1 MKVYPNLD
9 SIKIFLS
16 RNFANILLF
25 CILLNASKIFFE
37 NTFYIRGILVDYLL
51 PRVYLSQVVIF
62 FMLLPFLKKVF
73 LKLRFEI
80 LILFVFLFVNILFS
94 KNILFSLAYL
104 QTRFIF
110 IFVLFVLFILP
121 RQKLSYKLIV
131 FLNLLYIFIFLFQFF
146 TRSSFFSYFPFGFY
160 MYEGIGP
167 NLDFMN
173 FFGQKLVVPLGN
185 FPHPNVFA
193 AFLSFMNVFH
203 LKNKNVL
210 FLLNLILI
218 VGLGSFSAVFFNLLL
233 VVLVIKSTRYLT
245 LVGLLMF
252 FAILFYVW
260 FGLSFKPISL
270 IARWEQL
277 ATFFYL
283 IKNYPTFGVGL
294 GNFISSIPLFENH
307 VGRIFSLQPIHN
319 IFLLFVSEFGIYGS
333 LPLIY
338 FFSRFKKYFYFSPFF
353 LFLAIFG
360 FTDHFLITLNQ
371 GLIMLTLTIYLHK
384 FII

>member
-37 NTFYIRGILVDYLL
+37 NSFYIRGILVDYLL

-110 IFVLFVLFILP
+110 IFVL
-121 RQKLSYKLIV
+121 
-131 FLNLLYIFIFLFQFF
+131 NLLYIFIFLFQFF

-203 LKNKNVL
+203 LKNKKAL
-210 FLLNLILI
+210 FLL
-218 VGLGSFSAVFFNLLL
+218 
-233 VVLVIKSTRYLT
+233 
-245 LVGLLMF
+245 
-252 FAILFYVW
+252 
-260 FGLSFKPISL
+260 
-270 IARWEQL
+270 
-277 ATFFYL
+277 
-283 IKNYPTFGVGL
+283 
-294 GNFISSIPLFENH
+294 
-307 VGRIFSLQPIHN
+307 
-319 IFLLFVSEFGIYGS
+319 
-333 LPLIY
+333 
-338 FFSRFKKYFYFSPFF
+338 
-353 LFLAIFG
+353 
-360 FTDHFLITLNQ
+360 
-371 GLIMLTLTIYLHK
+371 
-384 FII
+384 